1 MKPRASEYEQG
12 LGHDGIMLEASLYY
26 WLLLSAALVLAASV
40 SRAEDDPHRV
50 YRVGFVAAQSPS
62 TVPNGVSAFRDRL
75 RELGY
80 VQGQNLVIEARW
92 AGELKVI
99 APARGLKLRVID
111 VREPAALD
119 RAFAEAAR
127 TAQGVLVLPD
137 PIMAAYRERIAVL
150 AAKHRPPAMYYLRD
164 FVDAGG
170 LMAYGPEL
178 SVMSRR
184 AGDYIDKILKGAR
197 PSDLPIEQ
205 PKEYVLIVNL
215 KAADKLRL
223 KIPESVLLRA
233 GEVTR

>member
-119 RAFAEAAR
+119 RASPRRRVPLRASWYFQTPSWR
-127 TAQGVLVLPD
+127 H
-137 PIMAAYRERIAVL
+137 IANES
-150 AAKHRPPAMYYLRD
+150 PY
-164 FVDAGG
+164 
-170 LMAYGPEL
+170 
-178 SVMSRR
+178 SRR
-184 AGDYIDKILKGAR
+184 STAFRRCTTFAT
-197 PSDLPIEQ
+197 SSMQ
-205 PKEYVLIVNL
+205 VV
-215 KAADKLRL
+215 
-223 KIPESVLLRA
+223 
-233 GEVTR
+233 